1 MSNKYEE
8 ALEKYTYDSGEK
20 IFSRIKN
27 NNKIEEQQD
36 IINMIILWK
45 TNRQANLDP
54 SIFKKLLDIS
64 KIKIN
69 SLCNGEKDVINQVG
83 DLIVSLVNTKGIRL
97 PMASSILHFYN
108 PDVFPII
115 DQRAYRELYKK
126 DAPNFTNVEP
136 RIYLDYIKE
145 CYKYW
150 GKNCKNCGIKFSDI
164 DKVLYQ
170 LDKDNGNFV
179 KGYGSRSGNTNERNN

>member
-8 ALEKYTYDSGEK
+8 ALKNYTYDSGEK

-54 SIFKKLLDIS
+54 SIFKKLLHIS
-64 KIKIN
+64 NIKIN
-69 SLCNGEKDVINQVG
+69 SLCNGEKDVINQVS

-97 PMASSILHFYN
+97 PMASSILHFYKL
-108 PDVFPII
+108 DVFPII
-115 DQRAYRELYKK
+115 DQRAYRELYYV
-126 DAPNFTNVEP
+126 DAPNFTKNDSSS
-136 RIYLDYIKE
+136 IYLKYIKD

-150 GKNCKNCGIKFSDI
+150 ENNCKSCGIKFSDI
-164 DKVLYQ
+164 DKILYQ
-170 LDKDNGNFV
+170 LDKDKKKRV
-179 KGYGSRSGNTNERNN
+179 KGYGSSLGK